1 MAASDASDPTD
12 APDPS
17 GDALAR
23 ALAQRTDGDLAGAIE
38 TLRAAA
44 AADLSDPALAL
55 NLGKMLAESGQ
66 LDRAEPWFR
75 HALKLAPDDLDLRLA
90 YGTWLG
96 QCGRIEEAKEH
107 LTAVMQDLDLAAD
120 HAALLGDHDAVL
132 EVRRFLGATA
142 VNLGRA
148 ALESGD
154 PALALSFARA
164 WLDDAEHGDAARE
177 LVVDALDSDALDPQ
191 RLAELSLE
199 DGRVT
204 PAVVALLVDS
214 ALGREPP
221 DWQAIEHTLALADDV
236 LPAGWRHSDEA
247 LERVLTAARARFG
260 HALMRA
266 RDGHGALDE
275 RAFPALLATAPHPLH
290 PPALK

>member
-1 MAASDASDPTD
+1 MATSDE
-12 APDPS
+12 
-17 GDALAR
+17 ALER
-23 ALAQRTDGDLAGAIE
+23 ALALRRNGELAAAIE
-38 TLRAAA
+38 TLRAAVA
-44 AADLSDPALAL
+44 EDLSEPLLAL
-55 NLGKMLAESGQ
+55 NLAKMLAEAGQ

-75 HALKLAPDDLDLRLA
+75 HALKLTPDDLDLRLA
-90 YGTWLG
+90 YGTYLG
-96 QCGRIEEAKEH
+96 QCGRIEAAKEH
-107 LTAVMQDLDLAAD
+107 LTAVMHDLDAAAD
-120 HAALLGDHDAVL
+120 HAAMLGDHAAVL

-164 WLDDAEHGDAARE
+164 WLDDEEHGDAARE
-177 LVVDALDSDALDPQ
+177 LIVDALDSDALDPQ
-191 RLAELSLE
+191 RLAELSIE

-204 PAVVALLVDS
+204 PAVVALLVDA

-221 DWQAIEHTLALADDV
+221 DWEAIERTLALADDV

-275 RAFPALLATAPHPLH
+275 RGFPALLAGPATPAGSHPK
-290 PPALK
+290 P